1 MRERQGGAASSRW
14 STLGAAAARALTQA
28 HREVPRRTRVD
39 DLFVDGNRCTALLRQ
54 MTLFRPSDGAF
65 LKLRIKGHPNA
76 ALTPLHWEPQ
86 LEDEAK
92 LIEVPRGTDEF
103 TWACAA
109 MMLRNPTVVVEKV
122 ERVQD
127 VELWSKY
134 AAELEL
140 RARGNGG
147 DPNERWLF
155 HGTGGAAPKAIWHDG
170 DGGFDARMS
179 SAGYFGRNGAYFSES
194 AHYSDQG
201 YSHMLCC
208 GEALDDCFCGAA
220 SGPAQ
225 MFIASVVCGHSKD
238 YGRSQD
244 RGLKRPPVREGGS
257 SKLFDSIHSA
267 PDDPSYGMWVVWQNA
282 QAYPRYV
289 VTYRSKC
296 AQGSASSRS
305 TAAQGLLRT
314 LYGGSGGAAST
325 MIDALIDAS
334 LPPPPPWV
342 VPTIA
347 EVRVACIKGDL
358 TVLAAYLRAGG
369 NPNAVDV
376 DGVSFAEEQERAND
390 WILYLFM
397 LFFSRFSRSNKS
409 SNR

>member
-1 MRERQGGAASSRW
+1 
-14 STLGAAAARALTQA
+14 
-28 HREVPRRTRVD
+28 
-39 DLFVDGNRCTALLRQ
+39 
-54 MTLFRPSDGAF
+54 
-65 LKLRIKGHPNA
+65 
-76 ALTPLHWEPQ
+76 
-86 LEDEAK
+86 
-92 LIEVPRGTDEF
+92 
-103 TWACAA
+103 
-109 MMLRNPTVVVEKV
+109 
-122 ERVQD
+122 
-127 VELWSKY
+127 
-134 AAELEL
+134 
-140 RARGNGG
+140 
-147 DPNERWLF
+147 
-155 HGTGGAAPKAIWHDG
+155 
-170 DGGFDARMS
+170 
-179 SAGYFGRNGAYFSES
+179 
-194 AHYSDQG
+194 
-201 YSHMLCC
+201 
-208 GEALDDCFCGAA
+208 
-220 SGPAQ
+220 

-238 YGRSQD
+238 YGRSKD
-244 RGLKRPPVREGGS
+244 RGLKRPPFREDSS

-296 AQGSASSRS
+296 KQGSASSRS

-376 DGVSFAEEQERAND
+376 DGVSLPKNKNAPMTGFCTYFCYYFQDFRDRTIPSGYSPPGRATRFFPTLSRIAAQARSATMAA
-390 WILYLFM
+390 WFM
-397 LFFSRFSRSNKS
+397 RCAAS
-409 SNR
+409 SGVSF